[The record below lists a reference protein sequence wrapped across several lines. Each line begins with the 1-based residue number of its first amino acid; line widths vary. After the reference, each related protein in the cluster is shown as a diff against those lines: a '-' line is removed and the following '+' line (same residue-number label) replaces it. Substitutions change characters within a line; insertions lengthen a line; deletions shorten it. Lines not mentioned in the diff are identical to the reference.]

1 MTMKKYKV
9 ARRRATAVSPGSPVH
24 QKHDK
29 GYKRIFS
36 KKQHFLHF
44 LKKYI
49 KADWANNIGEDDLTL
64 IDKTF
69 IDADF
74 KQKESD
80 VIYRVKIKGQEI
92 IFYVLL
98 ELQSSV
104 DYTMPFRLLKYIVA
118 LLKRIFND
126 APKDK
131 RETKGYRLPAV
142 VPIVLYNGADNW
154 TAIQSFKEYL
164 QGYEQFG
171 EYVIDFKYLLFD
183 LKRETETTIL
193 STEQLLDMA
202 FALDKTKRND
212 MERILKIALE
222 TFRRMSD
229 DDQEDLLNWIRYIWL
244 NDIQDESSKD
254 KIINDFKKGDLSNM
268 TGGFSFIMQEERMI
282 GEKIGENREKKR
294 SERKMEK
301 KVFEEKLEIAQKLI
315 KRGLAIENIAE
326 DTGLSVADIEKEVK
340 KSNN

>member
-1 MTMKKYKV
+1 MAKKKYRV
-9 ARRRATAVSPGSPVH
+9 VRRRATTVVTGSTVH

-44 LKKYI
+44 LGKYI
-49 KADWANNIGEDDLTL
+49 KADWAANIDEDDLTL
-64 IDKTF
+64 IDKSF

-80 VIYRVKIKGQEI
+80 VIYRAKIKGREI

-126 APKDK
+126 TPKEK
-131 RETKGYRLPAV
+131 REAKGYRLPAV
-142 VPIVLYNGADNW
+142 VPIVLYNGSDKW
-154 TAIQSFKEYL
+154 TAVQSFKEYL

-171 EYVIDFKYLLFD
+171 EYVIDFRYLLFD
-183 LKRETETTIL
+183 LKREPEAAIL

-202 FALDKTKRND
+202 FALDKASRGDVERLLKR
-212 MERILKIALE
+212 ALE
-222 TFRRMSD
+222 TFRRMETEE
-229 DDQEDLLNWIRYIWL
+229 QEDLLNWLRHIWL
-244 NDIQDESSKD
+244 SDIQDES
-254 KIINDFKKGDLSNM
+254 
-268 TGGFSFIMQEERMI
+268 
-282 GEKIGENREKKR
+282 EN
-294 SERKMEK
+294 
-301 KVFEEKLEIAQKLI
+301 V
-315 KRGLAIENIAE
+315 
-326 DTGLSVADIEKEVK
+326 
-340 KSNN
+340 

>member
-1 MTMKKYKV
+1 MLLQQCIERGDDMAKKKYRV
-9 ARRRATAVSPGSPVH
+9 VRRRATTVVTGSTVH

-44 LKKYI
+44 LGKYI
-49 KADWANNIGEDDLTL
+49 KADWAANIDEDDLTL
-64 IDKTF
+64 IDKSF

-80 VIYRVKIKGQEI
+80 VIYRAKIKGREI

-126 APKDK
+126 TPKEK
-131 RETKGYRLPAV
+131 REAKGYRLPAV
-142 VPIVLYNGADNW
+142 VPIVLYNGSDKW
-154 TAIQSFKEYL
+154 TAVQSFKEYL

-171 EYVIDFKYLLFD
+171 EYVIDFRYLLFD
-183 LKRETETTIL
+183 LKREPEAAIL

-202 FALDKTKRND
+202 FALDKASRGDVERLLKR
-212 MERILKIALE
+212 ALE
-222 TFRRMSD
+222 TFRRMETEE
-229 DDQEDLLNWIRYIWL
+229 QEDLLNWLRHIWL
-244 NDIQDESSKD
+244 SDIQDES
-254 KIINDFKKGDLSNM
+254 
-268 TGGFSFIMQEERMI
+268 
-282 GEKIGENREKKR
+282 EN
-294 SERKMEK
+294 
-301 KVFEEKLEIAQKLI
+301 V
-315 KRGLAIENIAE
+315 
-326 DTGLSVADIEKEVK
+326 
-340 KSNN
+340 

>member
-1 MTMKKYKV
+1 MSDPFIC
-9 ARRRATAVSPGSPVH
+9 RSRQSI
-24 QKHDK
+24 

-44 LKKYI
+44 LSKYI
-49 KADWANNIGEDDLTL
+49 KADWAANIDEDDLTL
-64 IDKTF
+64 IDKSF

-80 VIYRVKIKGQEI
+80 VIYRAKIKGQEI

-126 APKDK
+126 TPKEK
-131 RETKGYRLPAV
+131 REAKGYRLPAV
-142 VPIVLYNGADNW
+142 VPIVLYNGSDKW
-154 TAIQSFKEYL
+154 TAVQSFKEYL

-183 LKRETETTIL
+183 LKREPESAIL

-202 FALDKTKRND
+202 FALDKATRGD
-212 MERILKIALE
+212 MERLLKRALE
-222 TFRRMSD
+222 TFRRMETEE
-229 DDQEDLLNWIRYIWL
+229 QEDLLNWLRYIWL
-244 NDIQDESSKD
+244 NDIQDESDKD
-254 KIINDFKKGDLSNM
+254 KILSDFEKGELGKM
-268 TGGFSFIMQEERMI
+268 MGGFSFILQEERLK
-282 GEKIGENREKKR
+282 GEKKAY
-294 SERKMEK
+294 S
-301 KVFEEKLEIAQKLI
+301 EKLEIARKLI
-315 KRGLAIENIAE
+315 KRGLAIEDIAE
-326 DTGLSVADIEKEVK
+326 DTGLSIADIEKEMK
-340 KSNN
+340 KAKKQH